1 MEKVLSDQTFGRCS
15 ALVLC
20 RAGRVRAA
28 AAPPLGLPDVT
39 TVHGGSCGAQQE
51 AEGPCGQRCSIQQQA
66 HFLLPTP
73 QASGSKS
80 GTSALS
86 TAEVSRV
93 WESRDSD
100 AWPPL

>member
-1 MEKVLSDQTFGRCS
+1 MEKVLSDRTFGRCS

-20 RAGRVRAA
+20 RAGGVRVA
-28 AAPPLGLPDVT
+28 AAPPPGLPDAT
-39 TVHGGSCGAQQE
+39 TVHGGSRGAQQE
-51 AEGPCGQRCSIQQQA
+51 AEGPHGQRCSIQQRA

-80 GTSALS
+80 GTLALP

-93 WESRDSD
+93 RECRDGD